1 MTNHFM
7 ESKSTDDME
16 NYVSLQEMIS
26 SLREMVHN
34 HFNGE
39 QNWTIEW
46 TDTFQ
51 PSYIILMLR
60 RTQ

>member
-1 MTNHFM
+1 MDAMTNHFM

-26 SLREMVHN
+26 GLREMVHN

-39 QNWTIEW
+39 QN
-46 TDTFQ
+46 
-51 PSYIILMLR
+51 
-60 RTQ
+60 